1 MSGLCGKID
10 SLLRLLSFW
19 SVFFNHK
26 AELKLRYLFDDKNS
40 LQVFAYLAKIYT
52 YNIQIIPPPYI
63 LRATLSESN
72 CLFVEITLQILG
84 KNNLD
89 RFMPTVA

>member
-52 YNIQIIPPPYI
+52 YNIQIIPPPTYFGQLYLNRI
-63 LRATLSESN
+63 VYLLR
-72 CLFVEITLQILG
+72 
-84 KNNLD
+84 
-89 RFMPTVA
+89 